1 MKRIYFTAAL
11 VFTIL
16 FSQAQTSEKTNSVY
30 LNAADQLLSS
40 NSKLTIG
47 GYGEVHYHQPFNSKT
62 RQNGEL
68 DVHRVVML
76 FGYQFSERTQFVTEL
91 EFEHVSEVYVEQ
103 AFLQHKINKSINFRG
118 GLLLVPMG
126 IVNEYHE
133 PNTFNGVE
141 RPLIDSKIAPTTWRE
156 IGFGLAGN
164 IQPASLKYQAY
175 LVNGFNGFDGTAKLN
190 GKSGLRSGRQKG
202 ASSYISAPNF
212 SGKIEYYGI
221 RGLNV
226 GLSGYFG
233 DTQSKLYNG
242 IAKDNDA
249 ALAKAD
255 SSVVGIS
262 MIGLDARYTL
272 KGLQLRGQFYQVGL
286 SNADQYN
293 KFTGKK
299 GGPLNDLGSSMT
311 GYYLEAGY
319 NVFRHLDKVNTELVP
334 FVRLEGYDTHAS
346 VPSNISRNNTYKN
359 SIITTGLTF
368 KLAQGAVLKADLQ
381 FVKPDGAVSYSKVF
395 STGLGIMF

>member
-1 MKRIYFTAAL
+1 MKRI
-11 VFTIL
+11 L
-16 FSQAQTSEKTNSVY
+16 FSSALLLSAMFLNAQTLEQEKATYQN
-30 LNAADQLLSS
+30 LADQLLSS
-40 NSKLTIG
+40 KSKLTIG
-47 GYGEVHYHQPFNSKT
+47 GYGEVHYHQPLNSDV

-68 DVHRVVML
+68 DVHRMVML
-76 FGYQFSERTQFVTEL
+76 FGYQFSERTQFVSEL

-118 GLLLVPMG
+118 GLLLIPMG

-133 PNTFNGVE
+133 PTTFNGVE
-141 RPLIDSKIAPTTWRE
+141 RPLVDNKIAPTTWRE

-175 LVNGFNGFDGTAKLN
+175 VVNGFNGYDGTAKLN

-202 ASSYISAPNF
+202 ASSYISSPNF
-212 SGKIEYYGI
+212 TGKVEYYGI
-221 RGLNV
+221 RGLNI

-262 MIGLDARYTL
+262 MIGLDARYNL
-272 KGLQLRGQFYQVGL
+272 KGLQLRGQLYSVSL
-286 SNADQYN
+286 SNTNEYN
-293 KFTGKK
+293 RFTGKNK
-299 GGPLNDLGSSMT
+299 TTPNDLGSRMS
-311 GYYLEAGY
+311 GYYVEAGY
-319 NVFRHLDKVNTELVP
+319 NVFRHFEKVKTELVP
-334 FVRLEGYDTHAS
+334 FVRFEGYDTHAD
-346 VPSNISRNNTYKN
+346 VESNITRNQSYKN
-359 SIITTGLTF
+359 SVVTAGLTL
-368 KLAQGAVLKADLQ
+368 KLAQGAVLKTDMQ
-381 FVKPDGAVSYSKVF
+381 WVKPDGGSTTKVF
-395 STGLGIMF
+395 SAGLGVMF